1 MPCAGSASRGGANSM
16 SDLKLFRTDAGSV
29 TEFSGGAVALEKSLQ
44 TLFEANLEAL
54 LGVRFLA
61 SEFGTNT
68 GGRMDTLGIDEN
80 NAPVVIEYKR
90 ASNENVINQGLFYL
104 DWLMGHRKDFE
115 WLVMER
121 LGKEVAEKVDWSGS
135 RLICVA
141 GDFQKWDEHAVKQMN
156 RTIDLVRYRRYGED
170 LLLLEQLT
178 ATTASGAGAV
188 SSATTSTGNLPPAK
202 KYKTISRQLEEASPA
217 LLDLYHAV
225 ADYLQ
230 AQGDDVQVKT
240 TDFYVAFRRLKN
252 FACLE
257 LRNQIGKLLVY
268 VRIDP
273 DTVTIEPG
281 FTRDVRGIGHFGT
294 GDLEITIQSIADLD
308 KAKSLFDAAYQNG

>member
-1 MPCAGSASRGGANSM
+1 M
-16 SDLKLFRTDAGSV
+16 SDLKLFRTTSEGVA
-29 TEFSGGAVALEKSLQ
+29 EIAGGAMALEKSLQ

-61 SEFGTNT
+61 SEFVTNA

-121 LGKEVAEKVDWSGS
+121 LGKEVAQKVDWPGS
-135 RLICVA
+135 RLVCVA

-156 RTIDLVRYRRYGED
+156 RTIDLVRYRRYGDD

-178 ATTASGAGAV
+178 ATTAKPAITAP
-188 SSATTSTGNLPPAK
+188 ALTTVAPPNGTGK
-202 KYKTISRQLEEASPA
+202 KYKTVSQLIAEAPPA

-225 ADYLQ
+225 ADHLQ
-230 AQGDDVQVKT
+230 AAGDDVQVKP
-240 TDFYVAFRRLKN
+240 TDFYIAFRRIKN
-252 FACLE
+252 FGCVE
-257 LRNQIGKLLVY
+257 LRNQIGKLLVF
-268 VRIDP
+268 VRVNP
-273 DTVTIEPG
+273 DNVVLEPG
-281 FTRDVRGIGHFGT
+281 FTRDVRDIGHFGT
-294 GDLEITIQSIADLD
+294 GDLEITIQSIADLE
-308 KAKSLFDAAYQNG
+308 KAKPLFDAAYQNG

>member
-1 MPCAGSASRGGANSM
+1 M
-16 SDLKLFRTDAGSV
+16 SDLKLFRTGAGSV
-29 TEFSGGAVALEKSLQ
+29 AEISGGAVALERSLQ
-44 TLFEANLEAL
+44 LLFEANLEAL

-61 SEFGTNT
+61 SEFVTNT

-156 RTIDLVRYRRYGED
+156 RTIDLVRYRRYGND

-178 ATTASGAGAV
+178 ATTAGGAGAV
-188 SSATTSTGNLPPAK
+188 SSAAASARSLPTAK
-202 KYKTISRQLEEASPA
+202 KYKTVSRQIDEASPD

-230 AQGDDVQVKT
+230 AQGDEVQVKT
-240 TDFYVAFRRLKN
+240 TDFYIAFRRLKN
-252 FACLE
+252 FACVE

-294 GDLEITIQSIADLD
+294 GDLELTIQSMADLE
-308 KAKSLFDAAYQNG
+308 KAKPLLDAAYQNS

>member
-1 MPCAGSASRGGANSM
+1 M
-16 SDLKLFRTDAGSV
+16 SDLKLFRTGAGSV
-29 TEFSGGAVALEKSLQ
+29 VEISGGAIALEKSLQ
-44 TLFEANLEAL
+44 ALFEANLEAL

-61 SEFGTNT
+61 SEFATNT

-121 LGKEVAEKVDWSGS
+121 LGKEVAGKVDWSGS

-156 RTIDLVRYRRYGED
+156 RTIDLVRYRRYGDD

-178 ATTASGAGAV
+178 ATTASGAGVASA
-188 SSATTSTGNLPPAK
+188 SSGGSANASSSVK
-202 KYKTISRQLEEASPA
+202 KYKTISQQIEEAPSS

-225 ADYLQ
+225 ADYLE

-240 TDFYVAFRRLKN
+240 TDFYVAFRRIKN
-252 FACLE
+252 FACVE
-257 LRNQIGKLLVY
+257 LRNQLGKLLVY

-273 DTVTIEPG
+273 TTVTIEPG

-294 GDLEITIQSIADLD
+294 GDLEITIQSMADLD
-308 KAKSLFDAAYQNG
+308 RAKSLFDVAYQNG

>member
-1 MPCAGSASRGGANSM
+1 M
-16 SDLKLFRTDAGSV
+16 SDLKLFRASTTGVA
-29 TEFSGGAVALEKSLQ
+29 EIAGGAMALEKSLQ

-61 SEFGTNT
+61 SEFVTE

-121 LGKEVAEKVDWSGS
+121 LGKEVAQKVDWPGS

-156 RTIDLVRYRRYGED
+156 RTIDLVRYRRYGDD

-178 ATTASGAGAV
+178 ATTAKPAAGTLV
-188 SSATTSTGNLPPAK
+188 ATASPAANGTAK
-202 KYKTISRQLEEASPA
+202 KYKTVTQQIAEAPPA
-217 LLDLYHAV
+217 LLDLYHGV
-225 ADYLQ
+225 ADHLQ
-230 AQGDDVQVKT
+230 AAGDDVQVKP
-240 TDFYVAFRRLKN
+240 TDFYIAFRRIKN
-252 FACLE
+252 FGCVE
-257 LRNQIGKLLVY
+257 LRNQIGKLLVF
-268 VRIDP
+268 VRVNP
-273 DTVTIEPG
+273 DTVVLEPG

-294 GDLEITIQSIADLD
+294 GDLEITIQSMADLE
-308 KAKSLFDAAYQNG
+308 KAKPLFDEAYQNG

>member
-1 MPCAGSASRGGANSM
+1 M
-16 SDLKLFRTDAGSV
+16 SDLKLFRTSASGVAEIAGGS
-29 TEFSGGAVALEKSLQ
+29 VALEKSLQ
-44 TLFEANLEAL
+44 ALFEINLEAL

-61 SEFGTNT
+61 SEFVTNT

-121 LGKEVAEKVDWSGS
+121 LGKDVAQKVDWSGS

-156 RTIDLVRYRRYGED
+156 RTIDLVRYRRYGDD

-178 ATTASGAGAV
+178 ATSTSSGGPALGSQAVMSNGAPSSKKSKTV
-188 SSATTSTGNLPPAK
+188 SQQ
-202 KYKTISRQLEEASPA
+202 IEEAPSA
-217 LLDLYHAV
+217 LLDLYHGV

-230 AQGDDVQVKT
+230 AEGDDVQVKA
-240 TDFYVAFRRLKN
+240 TDSYIAFRRMKN
-252 FACLE
+252 FACVE
-257 LRNQIGKLLVY
+257 LRNQLGKLLVY
-268 VRIDP
+268 VRINP

-294 GDLEITIQSIADLD
+294 GDLEITIQSMADLD
-308 KAKSLFDAAYQNG
+308 KAKPLFDAAYQDG